1 MGMPISEDNYRIEN
15 AYVPPIDSTRVAA
28 AAWDLGVEDRETS
41 VLAKMTAKSEL
52 SKIGP
57 KLSPEKINAQF
68 PGMGADREMTAQEA
82 QFTYDLKEE
91 RREKEAILASASG
104 FWQGT
109 ALPFVAG
116 SASSMMDPVGFAIGA
131 FTGWGLG
138 KVATKAVSKSA
149 IKSGAIKLST
159 LEMNVFNKSVSG
171 TALSAVEK
179 KIMGE
184 ITSKGAL
191 TGAKKFALDVVDNA
205 IGNSVTE
212 ALVWKDRKDSFEEYT
227 TKDFLQNAI
236 GGSVLMTGMIHGGSK
251 ILKSAA
257 KAGDKYLS
265 NTQQVVDTL
274 IDNGK
279 SLEAVDD
286 MLKIMDNAITHTDE
300 SNIIIKESFGDKV
313 EAGETLVDTAKNIRE
328 AYGEGKI
335 TEAEV
340 DAYRSRV
347 EESSVV
353 DSRAVDFIDPEY
365 TFNYNDAELDQFNS
379 KVMDNIS
386 DVNYSKEVAETS
398 DSLSG
403 YDPERVSSDLESEVD
418 LIFNTKETNAD
429 GVELDTPLDPE
440 VEAIKTK
447 MNDDIEVTKIQEAYA
462 KCRVI

>member
-1 MGMPISEDNYRIEN
+1 MGMPVSEDPYRVEN
-15 AYVPPIDSTRVAA
+15 AYVPPIDTSRVAA
-28 AAWDLGVEDRETS
+28 AAWDLAFEDRETN
-41 VLAKMTAKSEL
+41 VLAKFTAKSEL

-57 KLSPEKINAQF
+57 KLSPEKINEQF

-91 RREKEAILASASG
+91 RRAKEAIIESASG

-116 SASSMMDPVGFAIGA
+116 AASSMMDPIGFGVGA
-131 FTGWGLG
+131 FTGWGIGKATAKLG
-138 KVATKAVSKSA
+138 
-149 IKSGAIKLST
+149 
-159 LEMNVFNKSVSG
+159 F
-171 TALSAVEK
+171 
-179 KIMGE
+179 
-184 ITSKGAL
+184 
-191 TGAKKFALDVVDNA
+191 TGAKKFAMDVVDNA
-205 IGNSVTE
+205 IGNSVAE

-279 SLEAVDD
+279 SLEAVND

-365 TFNYNDAELDQFNS
+365 IFNYKDAELDQFNS
-379 KVMDNIS
+379 KVMDNSS

-429 GVELDTPLDPE
+429 GVEIDTQLGPE
-440 VEAIKTK
+440 MEAIKTK
-447 MNDDIEVTKIQEAYA
+447 MNDDIEITKIQEAYA